1 MKMILHHNYWFLLQL
16 AILSVWFGYPIEI
29 KYTRLKKTLKQKEKV
44 MKEEVFFMKKT
55 AQSFSVTF
63 NACVSSWAYWDLS
76 SITITFRMK
85 NCVYKWVFMV
95 YIEKFKVK
103 IVYEK
108 VEKTA
113 NFAKTFISSVLF
125 RNPKFFF
132 DQFVVL

>member
-1 MKMILHHNYWFLLQL
+1 
-16 AILSVWFGYPIEI
+16 
-29 KYTRLKKTLKQKEKV
+29 
-44 MKEEVFFMKKT
+44 
-55 AQSFSVTF
+55 
-63 NACVSSWAYWDLS
+63 
-76 SITITFRMK
+76 
-85 NCVYKWVFMV
+85 MV